1 MQLTTEQIIT
11 IGQWLIF
18 LVVIAVLFYMQ
29 YQHNKNIVL
38 ALTETIKQMQS
49 NPVAL
54 ENAKAAGAG
63 IPQDAYVK
71 FYGLVDG
78 IISLIG
84 KDTEV
89 GKLATEVK
97 TTAELIDH
105 DPANDP
111 PFPLDTSKPVG

>member
-1 MQLTTEQIIT
+1 MQLTTEQIIS
-11 IGQWLIF
+11 IGQWIIF
-18 LVVIAVLFYMQ
+18 LVVVVVLFWVQ
-29 YQHNKNIVL
+29 YQHNKNVVL
-38 ALTETIKQMQS
+38 ALTQTIKDLQN

-78 IISLIG
+78 LIGLLG
-84 KDTEV
+84 KDTEI

-97 TTAELIDH
+97 ETAQIIDH
-105 DPANDP
+105 DPTNDP
-111 PFPLDTSKPVG
+111 KPGNG